1 MNRAGE
7 QGDAMPINLIAKVLT
22 EKKPEVVPRKRQ
34 KGMQEIRIFMIPK
47 LKEESDLHNNH
58 LRFIELIDEGKLPLA
73 NTKARLDAN

>member
-1 MNRAGE
+1 
-7 QGDAMPINLIAKVLT
+7 
-22 EKKPEVVPRKRQ
+22 
-34 KGMQEIRIFMIPK
+34 MQEIRIFMIPK